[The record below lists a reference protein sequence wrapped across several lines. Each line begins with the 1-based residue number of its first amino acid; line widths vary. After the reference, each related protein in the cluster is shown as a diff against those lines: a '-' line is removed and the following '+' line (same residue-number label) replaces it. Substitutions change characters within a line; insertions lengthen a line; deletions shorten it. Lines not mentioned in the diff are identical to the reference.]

1 MIMRFLPAICLS
13 LLLSPL
19 AGCSGSVSGLPT
31 VSTAN
36 ANQYRLAPGDELRI
50 IIPGLTEV
58 ENNTAFVVNDR
69 GELTIPLM
77 GGIPASGSTIPE
89 LEQRIISQ
97 LVEKRLMV
105 SPAVSVQPVKLRPIY
120 ILGEVRSPGEYP
132 YRPGMTV
139 VTAVSVA
146 GGYTFR
152 ANKDTVAIIRQVD
165 GHASTAKAFENT
177 PVQPGDTIKVVE
189 KWF

>member
-1 MIMRFLPAICLS
+1 MRLFPTVGLS
-13 LLLSPL
+13 LLLSL
-19 AGCSGSVSGLPT
+19 STACTSISGLPA
-31 VSTAN
+31 VSTAD
-36 ANQYRLAPGDELRI
+36 ANQYRLAPGDELRVI
-50 IIPGLTEV
+50 VPGMTEI
-58 ENNTAFVVNDR
+58 ENGTAFVVNDR
-69 GELTIPLM
+69 GELSLPLM
-77 GGIPASGSTIPE
+77 GGIPASGSTIPQ
-89 LEQRIISQ
+89 LEQRIATQ
-97 LVEKRLMV
+97 LVEKKLMV

-152 ANKDTVAIIRQVD
+152 ANRNTVAIIRQV
-165 GHASTAKAFENT
+165 GGAAATAKASENT

>member
-1 MIMRFLPAICLS
+1 MRIVQSIGVS
-13 LLLSPL
+13 LML
-19 AGCSGSVSGLPT
+19 ALAACTGSVSGLPA

-36 ANQYRLAPGDELRI
+36 ADLYRLGPGDELRI
-50 IIPGLTEV
+50 IIPGLTEI
-58 ENNTAFVVNDR
+58 ENSTAFVVNDR
-69 GELTIPLM
+69 GELTLPLM
-77 GGIPASGSTIPE
+77 GGIPVKGSTIPE
-89 LEQRIISQ
+89 LEQRIAAL

-105 SPAVSVQPVKLRPIY
+105 SPAVSIQPVKLRPIY

-152 ANKDTVAIIRQVD
+152 ANRSMVAIIRQVN
-165 GHASTAKAFENT
+165 GEASTARASENT
-177 PVQPGDTIKVVE
+177 PIQPGDTIKVVE

>member
-1 MIMRFLPAICLS
+1 MRLLRIIGLS
-13 LLLSPL
+13 LLVSLMT
-19 AGCSGSVSGLPT
+19 ACTGSVSSLPT

-69 GELTIPLM
+69 GELTIPLL
-77 GGIPASGSTIPE
+77 GGIPVTGSTIPQ
-89 LEQRIISQ
+89 LEQRIATL
-97 LVEKRLMV
+97 LVERRLMV

-152 ANKDTVAIIRQVD
+152 ANRDAVAIIRQEN
-165 GHASTAKAFENT
+165 GQATTSKAFENT

>member
-1 MIMRFLPAICLS
+1 MIMRFLPIIGLS
-13 LLLSPL
+13 LLLSL
-19 AGCSGSVSGLPT
+19 MTACTGSVSGLPA

-36 ANQYRLAPGDELRI
+36 AHQYRLAPGDELRI

-58 ENNTAFVVNDR
+58 ENGMAFVVNDR

-89 LEQRIISQ
+89 LEQRIAAQ
-97 LVEKRLMV
+97 LVEKKLMV

-120 ILGEVRSPGEYP
+120 VLGEVRSPGEYP

-146 GGYTFR
+146 GGFTFR
-152 ANKDTVAIIRQVD
+152 ANRGTVAIIRQVN
-165 GHASTAKAFENT
+165 GHATTAKAFEST

>member
-1 MIMRFLPAICLS
+1 MRFLPIIGLS
-13 LLLSPL
+13 LLISLMT
-19 AGCSGSVSGLPT
+19 ACTGSVSGLPA

-50 IIPGLTEV
+50 IIPGLAEV
-58 ENNTAFVVNDR
+58 ENSTAFVVNDR

-89 LEQRIISQ
+89 LEQRIASL
-97 LVEKRLMV
+97 LVQKNLMV

-152 ANKDTVAIIRQVD
+152 ANRGAVAIIRQVN
-165 GHASTAKAFENT
+165 GQAATARASENT

>member
-1 MIMRFLPAICLS
+1 MIMRFLPIIGLS
-13 LLLSPL
+13 LLFSLMT
-19 AGCSGSVSGLPT
+19 ACTGSVSGLPA

-58 ENNTAFVVNDR
+58 ENGMAFVVNDR
-69 GELTIPLM
+69 GELTVPLV

-89 LEQRIISQ
+89 LEQRIAAQ
-97 LVEKRLMV
+97 LVEKKLMV

-120 ILGEVRSPGEYP
+120 VLGEVRSPGEYP

-146 GGYTFR
+146 GGFTFR
-152 ANKDTVAIIRQVD
+152 ANRGTVAIIRQVN
-165 GHASTAKAFENT
+165 GQATTAKAFEST

>member
-1 MIMRFLPAICLS
+1 MRIVQSIGVSLMLALS
-13 LLLSPL
+13 
-19 AGCSGSVSGLPT
+19 ACAGSVSSLPA

-36 ANQYRLAPGDELRI
+36 ADLYRLGPGDELRI
-50 IIPGLTEV
+50 IIPGFTEI
-58 ENNTAFVVNDR
+58 ENSTSFVVNDR
-69 GELTIPLM
+69 GELTLPLM
-77 GGIPASGSTIPE
+77 GGIPVRGSTIPE
-89 LEQRIISQ
+89 LEQRIAAL
-97 LVEKRLMV
+97 LVEKKLMV
-105 SPAVSVQPVKLRPIY
+105 SPAVSIQPARLRPIY

-152 ANKDTVAIIRQVD
+152 ANRNTVAIIRQVN
-165 GHASTAKAFENT
+165 GQASTAKASENT
-177 PVQPGDTIKVVE
+177 PIQPGDTIKVVE

>member
-1 MIMRFLPAICLS
+1 MRLVHSIGISLMLALS
-13 LLLSPL
+13 
-19 AGCSGSVSGLPT
+19 ACTGSVSGLPA

-36 ANQYRLAPGDELRI
+36 ADQYRLGPGDELRI
-50 IIPGLTEV
+50 IVPGFTEIDTG
-58 ENNTAFVVNDR
+58 TAFVVNDR
-69 GELTIPLM
+69 GELTLPLM
-77 GGIPASGSTIPE
+77 GGIPVRGSTIPE
-89 LEQRIISQ
+89 LEQRIAAL

-152 ANKDTVAIIRQVD
+152 ANRNTVAIIRQVN
-165 GHASTAKAFENT
+165 GQASTAKASENT
-177 PVQPGDTIKVVE
+177 PIQPGDTIKVVE

>member
-1 MIMRFLPAICLS
+1 MRLVQSIGIS
-13 LLLSPL
+13 LML
-19 AGCSGSVSGLPT
+19 AVTGCAGSVSGLPA

-36 ANQYRLAPGDELRI
+36 ADQYRLGPGDELRVI
-50 IIPGLTEV
+50 VPGLTEIDSG
-58 ENNTAFVVNDR
+58 TAFVVNDR
-69 GELTIPLM
+69 GELTLPLM
-77 GGIPASGSTIPE
+77 GGIPVRGSTIPE
-89 LEQRIISQ
+89 LEQRIAAL

-105 SPAVSVQPVKLRPIY
+105 SPAVSIQPMRLRPIY

-152 ANKDTVAIIRQVD
+152 ANRNTVAIIRQVD
-165 GHASTAKAFENT
+165 GQASTAKASENT

>member
-1 MIMRFLPAICLS
+1 MRIFHVLALS
-13 LLLSPL
+13 LLFSLMT
-19 AGCSGSVSGLPT
+19 ACAGSVSGLPP

-36 ANQYRLAPGDELRI
+36 ADLYRLGPGDEVRV
-50 IIPGLTEV
+50 IIPGLTEI
-58 ENNTAFVVNDR
+58 EKSTSFVVNDR
-69 GELTIPLM
+69 GELTLPLM
-77 GGIPASGSTIPE
+77 GPVRATGSTIPE
-89 LEQRIISQ
+89 MEEKIARQ
-97 LVEKRLMV
+97 LVEQRLMV

-120 ILGEVRSPGEYP
+120 ILGEVKSPGEYP

-152 ANKDTVAIIRQVD
+152 ANRDTVAIIRQVN
-165 GHASTAKAFENT
+165 GRASTARASENT
-177 PVQPGDTIKVVE
+177 PIQPGDTIKVVE

>member
-1 MIMRFLPAICLS
+1 MRIVQSFGISLMLALSACAGSVGGLPA
-13 LLLSPL
+13 
-19 AGCSGSVSGLPT
+19 

-36 ANQYRLAPGDELRI
+36 ADQYRLGPGDELRV
-50 IIPGLTEV
+50 IIPGLTEI
-58 ENNTAFVVNDR
+58 ENGTAFVVNDR
-69 GELTIPLM
+69 GELTLPLM
-77 GGIPASGSTIPE
+77 GGIPVKGSTIPE
-89 LEQRIISQ
+89 LEQRVAAL

-105 SPAVSVQPVKLRPIY
+105 SPAVSIQPVKLRPIY

-152 ANKDTVAIIRQVD
+152 ANKNTVAIIRQVD
-165 GHASTAKAFENT
+165 GQASTAKASDTT
-177 PVQPGDTIKVVE
+177 PIQPGDTIKVVE

>member
-1 MIMRFLPAICLS
+1 MRIFQLVSVFLLVS
-13 LLLSPL
+13 LTAAC
-19 AGCSGSVSGLPT
+19 AGSISGLPA

-36 ANQYRLAPGDELRI
+36 ANQYRLGPGDELRI
-50 IIPGLTEV
+50 IVPGMAEI
-58 ENNTAFVVNDR
+58 ENGTSFVVNDR
-69 GELTIPLM
+69 GELTLPLV
-77 GGIPASGSTIPE
+77 GGIPVSGTTIPE
-89 LEQRIISQ
+89 LEQRIATL
-97 LVEKRLMV
+97 LVEKKLMV
-105 SPAVSVQPVKLRPIY
+105 SPAVSVQPVRLRPIY

-152 ANKDTVAIIRQVD
+152 ANRNDVAIIRQVD
-165 GHASTAKAFENT
+165 GHASTARASENT
-177 PVQPGDTIKVVE
+177 PIQPGDTIKVVE

>member
-1 MIMRFLPAICLS
+1 MRLFPAVGLS
-13 LLLSPL
+13 LLLCLSS
-19 AGCSGSVSGLPT
+19 ACTSVSGLPA

-36 ANQYRLAPGDELRI
+36 ANQYRLAPGDELRVI
-50 IIPGLTEV
+50 VPGMTEI
-58 ENNTAFVVNDR
+58 ENGTAFVVNDR
-69 GELTIPLM
+69 GELTLPLM

-89 LEQRIISQ
+89 LEQRIATL

-152 ANKDTVAIIRQVD
+152 ANRSTVAIIRQVN
-165 GHASTAKAFENT
+165 GAASTARASENT